1 MDTIWEKYVSNI
13 LCAEL
18 LLKSKQGFSEP
29 SAHFVYYGI
38 YHLIQY
44 IICHNLNM
52 SYLEQKDYCKGANSH
67 KKILDLFYTDLKKKF
82 NQNSIDIWKTLER
95 VKRKRN
101 QSDYSSVLLSQQSLE
116 DNFNDAITLIKNIK
130 PLYGL
135 TA

>member
-1 MDTIWEKYVSNI
+1 MEAIWEKYESNI

-29 SAHFVYYGI
+29 SAHFVYYGV

-52 SYLEQKDYCKGANSH
+52 SYSEQNDYSKGANSH
-67 KKILDLFYTDLKKKF
+67 KKILDLFYNDIKGKL
-82 NQNSIDIWKTLER
+82 NQNSIDIWRKLEK
-95 VKRKRN
+95 VKIKRK
-101 QSDYSSVLLSQQSLE
+101 QSDYSNVLLSQQSLE
-116 DNFNDAITLIKNIK
+116 DNYNVAISIIQNIK